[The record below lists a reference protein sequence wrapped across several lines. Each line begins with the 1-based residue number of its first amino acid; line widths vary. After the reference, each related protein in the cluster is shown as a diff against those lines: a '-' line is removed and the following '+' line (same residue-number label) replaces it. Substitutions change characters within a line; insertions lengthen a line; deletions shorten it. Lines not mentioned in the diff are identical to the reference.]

1 MSDAFS
7 HDIGCDYVSAQHS
20 DSAKRASDVVNLH
33 LAAQGFA
40 AFRKWVAVK
49 LLDGSSDGVLYDTR
63 REAVR
68 HQFDEQL
75 CAFLC
80 LPPTQLTPCSAEA
93 FLKFTRDAYRSGF
106 RLTDPD
112 HRTGGRDLIKR
123 LTIRDQAAQMRA
135 LPAAFRR

>member
-1 MSDAFS
+1 LST
-7 HDIGCDYVSAQHS
+7 QHS
-20 DSAKRASDVVNLH
+20 DAAKRASDAVNLH
-33 LAAQGFA
+33 LAALGFG
-40 AFRKWVAVK
+40 AFKKWVAVR

-68 HQFDEQL
+68 HQLDEKL
-75 CAFLC
+75 CAYLC

-112 HRTGGRDLIKR
+112 HRTGGPELVKR
-123 LTIRDQAAQMRA
+123 LTTRDQRRQANA

>member
-1 MSDAFS
+1 MTA
-7 HDIGCDYVSAQHS
+7 HS
-20 DSAKRASDVVNLH
+20 DSAKRASDAVNLH

-40 AFRKWVAVK
+40 AFRKWVAVR
-49 LLDGSSDGVLYDTR
+49 LLDGKSDGVLYDTR

-75 CAFLC
+75 CAYVC
-80 LPPTQLTPCSAEA
+80 LPPTRMSPCSAEA
-93 FLKFTRDAYRSGF
+93 FLKFTRDAYSSGF

-123 LTIRDQAAQMRA
+123 LTTRDQRRQAAA